1 MAGHIDCFLD
11 CSSFYSYVAFVFLLK
26 HRDVLATHEVSIEFH
41 PMLAGGVFVASGK
54 TDIEGNK
61 SPMALPAKAKYQVF
75 DARRSVNHH
84 GLPGVAAAA
93 PPFFPARTVLPQR
106 ALCYIKAV
114 FPRDAFERAWLAL
127 FRAFWTPPH
136 VNLAEPELFRTVL
149 NDCGLFS
156 AADVD
161 AILAAA
167 GQQQW
172 KDCLLDNTK
181 KALDLGAFGAP
192 WMWVRNAQGEEEPF
206 FGSDRFHFMWEYLG
220 LPWKDFE
227 LLPRPAKL

>member
-11 CSSFYSYVAFVFLLK
+11 CSSFYSYLALVFLLK

-41 PMLAGGVFVASGK
+41 PVFLGGINVGS
-54 TDIEGNK
+54 GNK
-61 SPMALPAKAKYQVF
+61 PPWALPAKAKYGPF
-75 DARRSVNHH
+75 DVRRSKNYH
-84 GLPGVAAAA
+84 GLPDLAQ
-93 PPFFPARTVLPQR
+93 PPFFPALTLLPQR
-106 ALCYIKAV
+106 ALCYIKAN
-114 FPRDAFERAWLAL
+114 FPRDTFERAWLAL
-127 FRAFWTPPH
+127 FRAMWTPPH
-136 VNLAEPELFRTVL
+136 VNIAEPEPFRTVL

-161 AILAAA
+161 SILAAA
-167 GQQQW
+167 VQQQW

-220 LPWKDFE
+220 LPWNDFE
-227 LLPRPAKL
+227 VLPRPAKL